1 MNNSPSE
8 ELRGTE
14 AWIVKLSYRHKRCC
28 WKGQKVEWQPG
39 SESVWC
45 ISEVGEQRAK
55 QGGEKKQKKKSLVKV
70 WHSTFYQAPGLI
82 IQILPAYG
90 FIWIRL
96 SVTPPSFLRRLSF
109 LPSSIL
115 AFASPPLFW
124 LPPSLIPS
132 PLPPIIYLP
141 YLPLSIAPSLWLPA
155 FQSAR
160 RS

>member
-39 SESVWC
+39 SESVRC

-55 QGGEKKQKKKSLVKV
+55 QGGENPDVGESLTF
-70 WHSTFYQAPGLI
+70 HLLSSTWFNHPNPPCI
-82 IQILPAYG
+82 W

-124 LPPSLIPS
+124 LTPSLIPS